1 MTEPPSAARPP
12 AGFVEKVYPPA
23 GAVVNAM
30 SVDVEDYYH
39 VQAFAGT
46 LDRADWP
53 AQASRVERNTE
64 AVLAL
69 FETAGVKATF
79 FTLGWVAERHDAL
92 VRRIVAAG
100 HELASHGWDH
110 ARADGQ
116 TARQFRADVRRSKQ
130 VLEQAGAVP
139 VKGYR
144 AATFSIGA
152 ANRWAFEVLAEEGY
166 AYSSSVYPLRR
177 ELCGWADAPRFP
189 FFPAGVGGIEE
200 YPLSTVLAAG
210 RRWPC
215 AGGGHF
221 RLWPYGYTRWAVA
234 RLNRREGRP
243 AVFYFHPW
251 EIDPDQPRLAAA
263 PWKARARH
271 YTNLA
276 RMAGR
281 LDRLLAEFAW
291 DRLDRV
297 LLEPGGG

>member
-1 MTEPPSAARPP
+1 MTAPPSAARPP
-12 AGFVEKVYPPA
+12 AGFAEKAYPPA

-46 LDRADWP
+46 VDRADWP
-53 AQASRVERNTE
+53 AQVSRVERNTE

-79 FTLGWVAERHDAL
+79 FTLGWVAERHGAL
-92 VRRIVAAG
+92 VRQIVAAG

-116 TARQFRADVRRSKQ
+116 TAEQFRADVRRAKQ
-130 VLEQAGAVP
+130 VLEQTGGVP

-166 AYSSSVYPLRR
+166 AYSSSVYPLSR

-189 FFPAGVGGIEE
+189 FFPDGVGGIEE

-221 RLWPYGYTRWAVA
+221 RLWPYGYTRWALA

-251 EIDPDQPRLAAA
+251 EIDPDQPRLAA
-263 PWKARARH
+263 PWKARTRH

-276 RMAGR
+276 GTAGR
-281 LDRLLAEFAW
+281 LGRLLAEFAW